1 MLVRVEWPL
10 PISSS
15 GWGDDTRSALH
26 LPYPLVSCKEL
37 WAPGAAYGHIARR
50 SWGAFNAAQSTQ
62 TPLRLQIAL
71 LEPGPVPLPH
81 VLG

>member
-1 MLVRVEWPL
+1 MA
-10 PISSS
+10 ISSS
-15 GWGDDTRSALH
+15 GWGGGDTRSALH
-26 LPYPLVSCKEL
+26 LPCPLLSRREL

-62 TPLRLQIAL
+62 TPLRLQTAV
-71 LEPGPVPLPH
+71 LEPSPVPLSH